1 MRHYSDVNGRLSL
14 IPVGRLYKPCKVV
27 INDFILVRTDDLE
40 SAVFYSA
47 WNQGIAKVM
56 GRFSVDIYHVNDFHG
71 AL

>member
-1 MRHYSDVNGRLSL
+1 MRLFSEFGGRLNL
-14 IPVGRLYKPCKVV
+14 ILVGRLHISCEVL
-27 INDFILVRTDDLE
+27 IIDFVLARTDDLE

-47 WNQGIAKVM
+47 WNQAIAKVM